1 MAQTVRSATIVVVNL
16 TVLLLSDQ
24 HGAVEDLLPAFPL
37 GPWRVRVAP
46 LKTTEPESLIPIHPD
61 LLLVDATGDT
71 AAAEEIT
78 RRLSLA
84 WEIGLPPILV
94 IVEQGDVSSFRF
106 ELGADDFVLAEASAG
121 EIAARMSVL
130 IRRSGRGDDPAV
142 LKIGDLTVNPEN
154 YQVYVRDRP
163 LDLTYKEFELLK
175 FLAQRPGRVCD
186 RDLLLREVWGYDY
199 YGGTR
204 TVDVHIRRLRAKLG
218 SEHEALIETIR
229 NVGYRL
235 VPRPRDRQ

>member
-1 MAQTVRSATIVVVNL
+1 MAW

-24 HGAVEDLLPAFPL
+24 AGDVRDVLRAFPIAPYRLVTLPLKGTAPEDLI
-37 GPWRVRVAP
+37 
-46 LKTTEPESLIPIHPD
+46 EIHPEV
-61 LLLVDATGDT
+61 LLIDATGDLD
-71 AAAEEIT
+71 AAEDAT
-78 RRLSLA
+78 RSLSMA
-84 WEIGLPPILV
+84 WEIGLPPIIV
-94 IVEQGDVSSFRF
+94 IVDQDGAARFRF
-106 ELGADDFVLAEASAG
+106 EVGADDFLLTDASMAEISARLAL
-121 EIAARMSVL
+121 MS
-130 IRRSGRGDDPAV
+130 RRTGRSDQETV
-142 LKIGDLTVNPEN
+142 IKVGDLTVNPDN
-154 YQVYVRDRP
+154 YQVYVHGRP

-218 SEHEALIETIR
+218 AEHETLIETIR

-235 VPRPRDRQ
+235 VPRPRER

>member
-1 MAQTVRSATIVVVNL
+1 M
-16 TVLLLSDQ
+16 LLLTDT
-24 HGAVEDLLPAFPL
+24 ARDARDLLPDFPVAPYL
-37 GPWRVRVAP
+37 VLQAP
-46 LKTTEPESLIPIHPD
+46 LKTTTSEDLIPIHPD
-61 LLLVDATGDT
+61 LLLIDATHDLE
-71 AAAEEIT
+71 AAEEAT

-84 WEIGLPPILV
+84 WETGLPPIV
-94 IVEQGDVSSFRF
+94 VVVNEDSVGRFRL
-106 ELGADDFVLAEASAG
+106 ELGADDFLLGTASTG
-121 EIAARMSVL
+121 EISARLAMATRRAGLGDEATVL
-130 IRRSGRGDDPAV
+130 R
-142 LKIGDLTVNPEN
+142 IGDLTVNPDN
-154 YQVYVRDRP
+154 YQVYVRGRP

-218 SEHEALIETIR
+218 AEHEALIETIR

-235 VPRPRDRQ
+235 VPRPRER

>member
-1 MAQTVRSATIVVVNL
+1 MAW

-24 HGAVEDLLPAFPL
+24 AGDVRDVLRAFPIAPYRL
-37 GPWRVRVAP
+37 VTLP
-46 LKTTEPESLIPIHPD
+46 LKGTAPKDLIEIHPEV
-61 LLLVDATGDT
+61 LLIDGTGDIDAAEDAT
-71 AAAEEIT
+71 
-78 RRLSLA
+78 RSLSMA
-84 WEIGLPPILV
+84 WEIGLPPI
-94 IVEQGDVSSFRF
+94 IVVVDEDGASRFRF
-106 ELGADDFVLAEASAG
+106 EVGADDFLLTDASMAEISARLALLSRRTGRSDQEAV
-121 EIAARMSVL
+121 IKV
-130 IRRSGRGDDPAV
+130 
-142 LKIGDLTVNPEN
+142 GDLTVNPDN
-154 YQVYVRDRP
+154 YQVYVHGKP

-218 SEHEALIETIR
+218 AEHETLIETIR

-235 VPRPRDRQ
+235 VPRPREG

>member
-1 MAQTVRSATIVVVNL
+1 MVNHLGMAW

-24 HGAVEDLLPAFPL
+24 ASEVLDVLPHFPF
-37 GPWRVRVAP
+37 GPWRVTSVP
-46 LKTTEPESLIPIHPD
+46 LKTTEPEQLIPIHPD
-61 LLLVDATGDT
+61 VLLIDGTGDMG
-71 AAAEEIT
+71 AAEEAT
-78 RRLSLA
+78 KNLSLA
-84 WEIGLPPILV
+84 WEIGLPPIV
-94 IVEQGDVSSFRF
+94 VVVTEDSVARFRF
-106 ELGADDFVLAEASAG
+106 EVGADEFILSDASSAEISA
-121 EIAARMSVL
+121 RLDL
-130 IRRSGRGDDPAV
+130 ITRRAGRGEDPTV

-154 YQVYVRDRP
+154 YQVDVRGRP

-204 TVDVHIRRLRAKLG
+204 TVDVHVRRLRAKLG
-218 SEHEALIETIR
+218 AEHETLIETIR

-235 VPRPRDRQ
+235 VPKPRER

>member
-1 MAQTVRSATIVVVNL
+1 MNL
-16 TVLLLSDQ
+16 TLLLLSDQ
-24 HGAVEDLLPAFPL
+24 HRDVRDLLTHFPIA
-37 GPWRVRVAP
+37 PYRVTVEP
-46 LKTTEPESLIPIHPD
+46 LKTTETDDLLPIHPD
-61 LLLVDATGDT
+61 LILVDATGDLDT
-71 AAAEEIT
+71 AEEVT

-84 WEIGLPPILV
+84 WEIGLPPV
-94 IVEQGDVSSFRF
+94 IVVLSEGNLARFRF
-106 ELGADDFVLAEASAG
+106 ESGADEFLLTTSSRDEISARLAM
-121 EIAARMSVL
+121 AAR
-130 IRRSGRGDDPAV
+130 RTGRSDEATI
-142 LKIGDLTVNPEN
+142 LKIGDLTVNPDN
-154 YQVYVRDRP
+154 YQVYVRGKP

-218 SEHEALIETIR
+218 PEHEALIETIR

-235 VPRPRDRQ
+235 VPRPRDR

>member
-1 MAQTVRSATIVVVNL
+1 MAT
-16 TVLLLSDQ
+16 TVLLLSDRAQ
-24 HGAVEDLLPAFPL
+24 DVHEVLPAFPVAPYL
-37 GPWRVRVAP
+37 VLRAP
-46 LKTTEPESLIPIHPD
+46 LKETGPQDLIPIHPD
-61 LLLVDATGDT
+61 LLLIDAIGDVEV
-71 AAAEEIT
+71 AEDAT

-84 WEIGLPPILV
+84 WETGLPPI
-94 IVEQGDVSSFRF
+94 IVVVDSDAVGRFRF
-106 ELGADDFVLAEASAG
+106 EVGADDFLLGDASTG
-121 EIAARMSVL
+121 EISARLALAS
-130 IRRSGRGDDPAV
+130 RRAGHGDEATV
-142 LKIGDLTVNPEN
+142 IKVGDLTVNPDN
-154 YQVYVRDRP
+154 YQVYVHGRP

-218 SEHEALIETIR
+218 VEHEALIETIR

-235 VPRPRDRQ
+235 VPRPRDR